1 MNMNLQIA
9 DSFARFLLMGE
20 GLAALTA
27 ETYNVT
33 IRNFLLW
40 LDAAE
45 LDPCT
50 VNTENCIAFL
60 LSRSDLGLTGKT
72 VSRDRAALRSFF
84 RYLITEGLRTDN
96 PADILESPRREKTL
110 PRVLDT
116 DQVELFLSAI
126 DVSTVNGFRDRVLFE
141 LIYSCGLRV
150 SEAVQ
155 LSVKDIHLQERII
168 IVSGKGRKERV
179 VPFGESA
186 ARWLSLWLSDERRK
200 MIKNTPTQAVFLN
213 SRGTRLT
220 RKGIWKRFQEICQT
234 AGVTAKV
241 HTLRHSF
248 ATHLLEGGADLHSVQ
263 QLLGHAD
270 ISTTQIYTHV
280 GNDGLE
286 LYHRDYFPA
295 GQA

>member
-1 MNMNLQIA
+1 MITNLRFT

-20 GLAALTA
+20 GLAELTVA
-27 ETYNVT
+27 TYSVT
-33 IRNFLLW
+33 IRKFILW
-40 LDAAE
+40 LKAAG

-50 VNTENCIAFL
+50 VDTENCIAFL
-60 LSRSDLGLTGKT
+60 FSRSDQGLTGKT

-84 RYLITEGLRTDN
+84 RYLNTEGLRSDN
-96 PADILESPRREKTL
+96 PADLLESPRREQIL
-110 PRVLDT
+110 PRVLNAE
-116 DQVELFLSAI
+116 QIELFLAGI

-150 SEAVQ
+150 SEAVH
-155 LSVKDIHLQERII
+155 LSIKDIHLQERVI
-168 IVSGKGRKERV
+168 IVSGKGKRERI
-179 VPFGESA
+179 VPFGETA
-186 ARWLSLWLSDERRK
+186 ARWLSQWLSIERRK
-200 MIKNTPTQAVFLN
+200 MIKKTATQAVFLN

-220 RKGIWKRFQEICQT
+220 RKGIWKRFQAICQT
-234 AGVTAKV
+234 AGVYAKV
-241 HTLRHSF
+241 HSLRHSF
-248 ATHLLEGGADLHSVQ
+248 ATHLLEGGADLRTVQ

-270 ISTTQIYTHV
+270 VSTTQIYTHV